1 MTNLYNED
9 RVGPKF
15 LSNDIKINEN
25 KVPLRVDVFY
35 NICWKRQ
42 LCQWDVI
49 KETFHLV
56 YFIDKKNVAADNFK
70 DIQEHFSTSFLIYTS
85 SSSKFVFR

>member
-1 MTNLYNED
+1 MTKLYNED

-35 NICWKRQ
+35 SICWKRQ
-42 LCQWDVI
+42 LCQ
-49 KETFHLV
+49 
-56 YFIDKKNVAADNFK
+56 
-70 DIQEHFSTSFLIYTS
+70 
-85 SSSKFVFR
+85 